1 MTLEQ
6 EYDQL
11 YDLYKLESSS
21 WDFSHMTMDWYY
33 FNNNKKRVISEY
45 LAWED
50 FVERAQ
56 KNKTAYFYAIDIF
69 LKEYKEAVYSCLKI

>member
-1 MTLEQ
+1 MGW
-6 EYDQL
+6 EYPTPFFIGGVNMYL
-11 YDLYKLESSS
+11 
-21 WDFSHMTMDWYY
+21 HNY

-56 KNKTAYFYAIDIF
+56 KNKTAYFYGIDVF